1 MPQQADVCKS
11 CAKFCRKFP
20 LFPVGWLL
28 RNPLPVAQIPHDTIK
43 QVLAATD
50 IVELI
55 SSYIEVKRAG
65 SAFKALCPFHNEKS
79 PSFNITPARQT
90 FHCFGCGKGGDAIA
104 FVREYENLP
113 FSDAV
118 RKLAGRA
125 GVMVVEEQS
134 NPEADQARRTRGRLL
149 DVNREAAEF
158 MHALLMKSPDA
169 AHARDYL
176 KSRGFGAEMAKRW
189 TVGWMPDSQD
199 VFLTWA
205 RAKKYSGRELV
216 NAGLAAQRDENDPRS
231 GLYVRFRDRLMFS
244 IRNEIGDVVGFSG
257 RQLREDKRSGKY
269 VNSPE
274 TALFRKSNILFALDR
289 AKKPILKEK
298 CALVCEGQIDV
309 IACHE
314 AGIDHAIAG
323 QGTAFTNQHARLLRR
338 YTKAVVLCYDG
349 DSAGFE
355 ATQKAFRELAIE
367 GLSVRVVE
375 LPGGDDPDTFLKAQG
390 AEAFREMLKG
400 ARDFFDFKLDR
411 ATRDG
416 LLATANG
423 RATVANECAA
433 LLAVMTDH
441 ITRDSQ
447 INHVATRLQTGASGL
462 REAVS
467 KASKQTRPSTSN
479 RSQEAP
485 VEVVLPTAL
494 DGTVRYLCHLALVSP
509 VAQNLLAEQFEVLHE
524 SGEYLEGIPLLEVIL
539 GVRPDPSDPAAVNA
553 FLGSLPEADRLAL
566 TRDPMFAETA
576 PEDAVSAV
584 ETSLSQLSAR
594 TLMMRDSRI
603 KAALAEPGLD
613 PKRMIALLQEAKE
626 IGELIKGLPGRSVFN
641 DELAPS
647 TRRTPPPRN
656 GGFQRERK
664 P

>member
-1 MPQQADVCKS
+1 
-11 CAKFCRKFP
+11 
-20 LFPVGWLL
+20 
-28 RNPLPVAQIPHDTIK
+28 VAQIPHETIK

-50 IVELI
+50 IVDLI

-65 SAFKALCPFHNEKS
+65 AAFKALCPFHNEKS

-125 GVMVVEEQS
+125 GVMVIEEQS
-134 NPEADQARRTRGRLL
+134 TPEADQARRSRGRLL
-149 DVNREAAEF
+149 DIHREAAEF
-158 MHALLMKSPDA
+158 LHTLLMKAPEA

-176 KSRGFGAEMAKRW
+176 KSRGFGADMAKRW
-189 TVGWMPDSQD
+189 TIGWMPESQD
-199 VFLTWA
+199 VFLNWA
-205 RAKKYSGRELV
+205 RSKKYSGRELV

-244 IRNEIGDVVGFSG
+244 ISNEIGDVIGFSG

-314 AGIDHAIAG
+314 AGIEHAIAG

-338 YTKAVVLCYDG
+338 YTKSVILCYDG

-375 LPGGDDPDTFLKAQG
+375 LPGGDDPDTFLKAHG
-390 AEAFREMLKG
+390 TEAFREMLKN
-400 ARDFFDFKLDR
+400 ARDFYDFKLDR
-411 ATRDG
+411 AARDG
-416 LLATANG
+416 LIATANG

-433 LLAVMTDH
+433 LLAVMADH
-441 ITRDSQ
+441 VTRDSQ
-447 INHVATRLQTGASGL
+447 INHIATRLQTGSSSL

-467 KASKQTRPSTSN
+467 KASKQTRPSASN
-479 RSQEAP
+479 RSEEAP
-485 VEVVLPTAL
+485 TIVVIPTPL

-509 VAQNLLAEQFEVLHE
+509 VSQNLLAEQFEILHE
-524 SGEYLEGIPLLEVIL
+524 AGEFLEGIPLLEIIL
-539 GVRPDPSDPAAVNA
+539 GVRPDPQEPAAVNA
-553 FLGSLPEADRLAL
+553 FLGTLAEADRLAL
-566 TRDPMFAETA
+566 TQDSLFAENA
-576 PEDAVSAV
+576 PENAVSAV

-594 TLMMRDSRI
+594 TLMMRDAKV
-603 KAALAEPGLD
+603 KAALSEAGLD
-613 PKRMIALLQEAKE
+613 PARMVRLLEEAKE
-626 IGELIKGLPGRSVFN
+626 IQELLKGVSQRSVFE
-641 DELAPS
+641 DQLAPS
-647 TRRTPPPRN
+647 TRRPYPPRN
-656 GGFQRERK
+656 GNFRRERK

>member
-1 MPQQADVCKS
+1 M
-11 CAKFCRKFP
+11 
-20 LFPVGWLL
+20 
-28 RNPLPVAQIPHDTIK
+28 AQIPHDTIK

-55 SSYIEVKRAG
+55 SSYIEVKRGG
-65 SAFKALCPFHNEKS
+65 SAFTALCPFHNEKS
-79 PSFNITPARQT
+79 PSFNITPARQI

-113 FSDAV
+113 FTDAV

-125 GVMVVEEQS
+125 GIMIVEEQS
-134 NPEADQARRTRGRLL
+134 NPEADQARRSRGRLL

-158 MHALLMKSPDA
+158 MHSQLMKSPDA
-169 AHARDYL
+169 QHARDYL
-176 KSRGFGAEMAKRW
+176 KSRGFGAEMAQRW
-189 TVGWMPDSQD
+189 TIGWMPESQD
-199 VFLTWA
+199 VFLNWA
-205 RAKKYSGRELV
+205 RTKKYNGRELV
-216 NAGLAAQRDENDPRS
+216 NAGLAAQRDENNPRS

-274 TALFRKSNILFALDR
+274 TLLFRKSNILFALDR

-298 CALVCEGQIDV
+298 CALICEGQIDV

-338 YTKAVVLCYDG
+338 YTKAVILCYDG
-349 DSAGFE
+349 DSAGLE

-375 LPGGDDPDTFLKAQG
+375 LPGGDDPDTFLKAHG
-390 AEAFREMLKG
+390 AEAFRDLLKN

-423 RATVANECAA
+423 RANIANDCAT

-441 ITRDSQ
+441 VTRDSQ
-447 INHVATRLQTGASGL
+447 INHVATRLQSGSSTL
-462 REAVS
+462 REAVA
-467 KASKQTRPSTSN
+467 KASKQTRLKSAN
-479 RSQEAP
+479 RSEVAP
-485 VEVVLPTAL
+485 TIGVTSTVL
-494 DGTVRYLCHLALVSP
+494 DGTVRYLCHLSLVSP
-509 VAQNLLAEQFEVLHE
+509 VAQNLLAEQFEALHE
-524 SGEYLEGIPLLEVIL
+524 SGEFLEGIPLLEVIL
-539 GVRPDPSDPAAVNA
+539 GVRPDPADPAAVNA
-553 FLGSLPEADRLAL
+553 FLGTLPEADRLAL
-566 TRDPMFAETA
+566 TQDPMFAETA

-594 TLMMRDSRI
+594 TLMKRDAKV
-603 KAALAEPGLD
+603 KAALSEPGLD
-613 PKRMIALLQEAKE
+613 SARMIRLLQEAKE
-626 IGELIKGLPGRSVFN
+626 IQELLKGIGQRSVFE
-641 DELAPS
+641 DQLAPS
-647 TRRTPPPRN
+647 TRRPPAQRSVPFR
-656 GGFQRERK
+656 RERK

>member
-1 MPQQADVCKS
+1 M
-11 CAKFCRKFP
+11 
-20 LFPVGWLL
+20 
-28 RNPLPVAQIPHDTIK
+28 AQIPHETIK

-50 IVELI
+50 IVDLI

-65 SAFKALCPFHNEKS
+65 AAFKALCPFHNEKS

-125 GVMVVEEQS
+125 GVMVIEEQS
-134 NPEADQARRTRGRLL
+134 TPEADQARRSRGRLL
-149 DVNREAAEF
+149 DIHREAAEF
-158 MHALLMKSPDA
+158 LHTLLMKAPEA

-176 KSRGFGAEMAKRW
+176 KSRGFGADMAKRW
-189 TVGWMPDSQD
+189 TIGWMPESQD
-199 VFLTWA
+199 VFLNWA
-205 RAKKYSGRELV
+205 RSKKYSGRELV

-244 IRNEIGDVVGFSG
+244 ISNEIGDVIGFSG

-314 AGIDHAIAG
+314 AGIEHAIAG

-338 YTKAVVLCYDG
+338 YTKSVILCYDG

-375 LPGGDDPDTFLKAQG
+375 LPGGDDPDTFLKAHG
-390 AEAFREMLKG
+390 TEAFREMLKN
-400 ARDFFDFKLDR
+400 ARDFYDFKLDR
-411 ATRDG
+411 AARDG
-416 LLATANG
+416 LIATANG

-433 LLAVMTDH
+433 LLAVMADH
-441 ITRDSQ
+441 VTRDSQ
-447 INHVATRLQTGASGL
+447 INHIATRLQTGSSSL

-467 KASKQTRPSTSN
+467 KASKQTRPSASN
-479 RSQEAP
+479 RSEEAP
-485 VEVVLPTAL
+485 TIVVIPTPL

-509 VAQNLLAEQFEVLHE
+509 VSQNLLAEQFEILHE
-524 SGEYLEGIPLLEVIL
+524 AGEFLEGIPLLEIIL
-539 GVRPDPSDPAAVNA
+539 GVRPDPQEPAAVNA
-553 FLGSLPEADRLAL
+553 FLGTLAEADRLAL
-566 TRDPMFAETA
+566 TQDSLFAENA
-576 PEDAVSAV
+576 PENAVSAV

-594 TLMMRDSRI
+594 TLMMRDAKV
-603 KAALAEPGLD
+603 KAALSEAGLD
-613 PKRMIALLQEAKE
+613 PARMVRLLEEAKE
-626 IGELIKGLPGRSVFN
+626 IQELLKGVSQRSVFE
-641 DELAPS
+641 DQLAPS
-647 TRRTPPPRN
+647 TRRPYPPRN
-656 GGFQRERK
+656 GNFRRERK

>member
-1 MPQQADVCKS
+1 M
-11 CAKFCRKFP
+11 
-20 LFPVGWLL
+20 
-28 RNPLPVAQIPHDTIK
+28 AQIPHDTIK

-65 SAFKALCPFHNEKS
+65 SAFKALCPFHHEKS

-104 FVREYENLP
+104 FVREHENLP

-125 GVMVVEEQS
+125 GITIVEEQS
-134 NPEADQARRTRGRLL
+134 TPEADQARRVRGRLL
-149 DVNREAAEF
+149 DVHREAAEF
-158 MHALLMKSPDA
+158 MHTLLMRSPDA
-169 AHARDYL
+169 QHARDYL

-189 TVGWMPDSQD
+189 TVGWMPENQE

-205 RAKKYSGRELV
+205 RTKKFTGRELV
-216 NAGLAAQRDENDPRS
+216 NAGLAAQRDENNPRS

-244 IRNEIGDVVGFSG
+244 IRNEIGDVIGFSG

-298 CALVCEGQIDV
+298 CALICEGQIDV

-314 AGIDHAIAG
+314 AGIEHAIAG

-338 YTKAVVLCYDG
+338 YTKAVILCYDG

-355 ATQKAFRELAIE
+355 ATEKAFRELAIE

-375 LPGGDDPDTFLKAQG
+375 LIGGADPDSFLNEHG
-390 AEAFREMLKG
+390 AEAFREQLNN

-416 LLATANG
+416 RLSTANG
-423 RATVANECAA
+423 RATVANECAG

-462 REAVS
+462 REAVA
-467 KASKQTRPSTSN
+467 KASKQTRLSVTN
-479 RSQEAP
+479 KGQEP
-485 VEVVLPTAL
+485 PTDVIVPTAL
-494 DGTVRYLCHLALVSP
+494 DSTVAYLCGLALASP
-509 VAQNLLAEQFEVLHE
+509 QAQNLLAEQFECIHE
-524 SGEYLEGIPLLEVIL
+524 AGEYLEGVSLLEVIL
-539 GVRPDPSDPAAVNA
+539 GVRPDPSDAAAINT
-553 FLGSLPEADRLAL
+553 FLGSLPEADRVSLSNIVGGIYNDLDFTIEVQNSLSWLSAKCL
-566 TRDPMFAETA
+566 LKRDARNKAAQRDPDIK
-576 PEDAVSAV
+576 PERLF
-584 ETSLSQLSAR
+584 E
-594 TLMMRDSRI
+594 
-603 KAALAEPGLD
+603 
-613 PKRMIALLQEAKE
+613 LLRESKE
-626 IGELIKGLPGRSVFN
+626 IFKLISGIDQRFITE

-647 TRRTPPPRN
+647 TRRPPEQRKGPFR
-656 GGFQRERK
+656 RERK

>member
-1 MPQQADVCKS
+1 
-11 CAKFCRKFP
+11 
-20 LFPVGWLL
+20 
-28 RNPLPVAQIPHDTIK
+28 VAQIPHDTIK

-55 SSYIEVKRAG
+55 SSYIEVKRGG
-65 SAFKALCPFHNEKS
+65 SGFTALCPFHNEKS
-79 PSFNITPARQT
+79 PSFNVTPAKQI

-113 FSDAV
+113 FTDAV

-125 GVMVVEEQS
+125 GIMIVEEQS
-134 NPEADQARRTRGRLL
+134 NPEADQARRSRGRLL

-158 MHALLMKSPDA
+158 MHSQLMKSPDA
-169 AHARDYL
+169 QHARDYL
-176 KSRGFGAEMAKRW
+176 KSRGFGAEMAQRW
-189 TVGWMPDSQD
+189 TIGWMPESQD
-199 VFLTWA
+199 VFLNWA
-205 RAKKYSGRELV
+205 RTKKYNGRELV
-216 NAGLAAQRDENDPRS
+216 NAGLAAQRDENNPRS

-274 TALFRKSNILFALDR
+274 TLLFRKSNILFALDR

-298 CALVCEGQIDV
+298 CALICEGQIDV

-338 YTKAVVLCYDG
+338 YTKAVILCYDG
-349 DSAGFE
+349 DSAGLE

-375 LPGGDDPDTFLKAQG
+375 LPGGDDPDTFLKAHG
-390 AEAFREMLKG
+390 AEAFRDLLKN

-423 RATVANECAA
+423 RANIANDCAT

-441 ITRDSQ
+441 VTRDSQ
-447 INHVATRLQTGASGL
+447 INHVATRLQSGSSTL
-462 REAVS
+462 REAVA
-467 KASKQTRPSTSN
+467 KASKQTRLKSAN
-479 RSQEAP
+479 RSEVAP
-485 VEVVLPTAL
+485 TIGVTATVL
-494 DGTVRYLCHLALVSP
+494 DGTVRYLCHLSLVSP
-509 VAQNLLAEQFEVLHE
+509 VAQNLLAEQFEALHE
-524 SGEYLEGIPLLEVIL
+524 SGEFLEGIPLLEVIL
-539 GVRPDPSDPAAVNA
+539 GVRPDPADPAAVNA
-553 FLGSLPEADRLAL
+553 FLGTLPEADRLAL
-566 TRDPMFAETA
+566 TQDPMFAETA

-594 TLMMRDSRI
+594 TLMKRDAKV
-603 KAALAEPGLD
+603 KAALSEPGLNSA
-613 PKRMIALLQEAKE
+613 RMIRLLQEAKE
-626 IGELIKGLPGRSVFN
+626 IQELLKGIGQRSVFE
-641 DELAPS
+641 DQLAPS
-647 TRRTPPPRN
+647 TRRPPAQRSVPFR
-656 GGFQRERK
+656 RERK

>member
-1 MPQQADVCKS
+1 MDQICP
-11 CAKFCRKFP
+11 KFP
-20 LFPVGWLL
+20 LFQAGRVR
-28 RNPLPVAQIPHDTIK
+28 RNDFPVAQIPHDTIK

-79 PSFNITPARQT
+79 PSFNLNPARQT

-118 RKLAGRA
+118 RKLAGRS
-125 GVMVVEEQS
+125 GITIVEEQS
-134 NPEADQARRTRGRLL
+134 NPEADQARRLRGRLL

-158 MHALLMKSPDA
+158 MHSQLMRSPDA
-169 AHARDYL
+169 QHARDYL
-176 KSRGFGAEMAKRW
+176 KSRGFGVEMAKRW
-189 TVGWMPDSQD
+189 MIGWMPENQET
-199 VFLTWA
+199 FLTWA
-205 RAKKYSGRELV
+205 RARRFTGRELV
-216 NAGLAAQRDENDPRS
+216 NAGLAAQRDEDNPRS
-231 GLYVRFRDRLMFS
+231 GLYVRFRDRLMFP

-269 VNSPE
+269 VNTPE
-274 TALFRKSNILFALDR
+274 TPLFRKSNILFALDR

-298 CALVCEGQIDV
+298 CALICEGQIDV

-314 AGIDHAIAG
+314 AGIEHAVAG
-323 QGTAFTNQHARLLRR
+323 QGTAFTSQHARLLRR
-338 YTKAVVLCYDG
+338 YTKAAVLCYDG

-367 GLSVRVVE
+367 GLAVRVVE
-375 LPGGDDPDTFLKAQG
+375 LTGGADPDSFLKEHG
-390 AEAFREMLKG
+390 AEAFREQLG
-400 ARDFFDFKLDR
+400 NARDFFDFKLDR

-416 LLATANG
+416 LLSTANG
-423 RATVANECAA
+423 RANVANECAG
-433 LLAVMTDH
+433 LLAVMADH
-441 ITRDSQ
+441 VTRDTQ

-462 REAVS
+462 REAVA
-467 KASKQTRPSTSN
+467 KASKQTRPKSN
-479 RSQEAP
+479 ERESPPREAT
-485 VEVVLPTAL
+485 VEPTTV

-509 VAQNLLAEQFEVLHE
+509 EAQHVLAEQFEVLHE
-524 SGEYLEGIPLLEVIL
+524 SGEFIEGIPLLEIIL
-539 GVRPDPSDPAAVNA
+539 GVRPDPADPAAVNA
-553 FLGSLPEADRLAL
+553 FLGSLSEPDRLAL

-576 PEDAVSAV
+576 PENPVAAV
-584 ETSLSQLSAR
+584 ETSLCQLSAR
-594 TLMMRDSRI
+594 TLMKRDARV
-603 KAALAEPGLD
+603 KAALSAPGLD
-613 PKRMIALLQEAKE
+613 PSGMIRLLEEAKE
-626 IGELIKGLPGRSVFN
+626 IRELLKGVGQRSVFE

-647 TRRTPPPRN
+647 TRRPTQERKGPFR
-656 GGFQRERK
+656 RERK

>member
-1 MPQQADVCKS
+1 M
-11 CAKFCRKFP
+11 
-20 LFPVGWLL
+20 
-28 RNPLPVAQIPHDTIK
+28 AQIPHDTIK

-55 SSYIEVKRAG
+55 GSYIEVKRAG
-65 SAFKALCPFHNEKS
+65 TAFKALCPFHNEKS

-118 RKLAGRA
+118 RKLAGRS
-125 GVMVVEEQS
+125 GIQIVEEQS
-134 NPEADQARRTRGRLL
+134 NPEADQARRARGRLL
-149 DVNREAAEF
+149 DIHREATEF
-158 MHALLMKSPDA
+158 MHTLLMKSPDA
-169 AHARDYL
+169 QHAREYL

-189 TVGWMPDSQD
+189 AIGWMPESQD
-199 VFLTWA
+199 VFLSWA
-205 RAKKYSGRELV
+205 RSKKFSGRELV
-216 NAGLAAQRDENDPRS
+216 NAGLAGQRDETNPRS
-231 GLYVRFRDRLMFS
+231 GLFVRFRDRLMFP
-244 IRNEIGDVVGFSG
+244 IRNEIGDVIGYSG

-269 VNSPE
+269 VNTGE
-274 TALFRKSNILFALDR
+274 TPLFHKSNILFALDR

-323 QGTAFTNQHARLLRR
+323 QGTAFTSQHARLLRR
-338 YTKAVVLCYDG
+338 YTKSVILCYDG

-375 LPGGDDPDTFLKAQG
+375 LPGGDDPDTFLKSQG
-390 AEAFREMLKG
+390 AEAFRELLKN

-423 RATVANECAA
+423 RATIANDCAS
-433 LLAVMTDH
+433 LFAVMTDH
-441 ITRDSQ
+441 VTRDAQ

-462 REAVS
+462 REAVA
-467 KASKQTRPSTSN
+467 KASKLTRPGTPQKPTTDS
-479 RSQEAP
+479 AP
-485 VEVVLPTAL
+485 VVVPTTL
-494 DGTVRYLCHLALVSP
+494 DGSVRYLCHLALASP
-509 VAQNLLAEQFEVLHE
+509 AAQHLLSEQFESLHE
-524 SGEYLEGIPLLEVIL
+524 SGEFLQGIPLLEVIL
-539 GVRPDPSDPAAVNA
+539 GVRPDPSEPSAVNA

-566 TRDPMFAETA
+566 TLDPVFAETP
-576 PEDAVSAV
+576 PEDPLSAV
-584 ETSLSQLSAR
+584 EVTLSKLSAR
-594 TLMMRDSRI
+594 TLMFRDAKV
-603 KAALAEPGLD
+603 KAALSQPGLD
-613 PKRMIALLQEAKE
+613 PARMVELLEEAKE
-626 IGELIKGLPGRSVFN
+626 IQELLKGIGQRSIFE

-647 TRRTPPPRN
+647 TRRPPQTRSAPFR
-656 GGFQRERK
+656 RERK

>member
-1 MPQQADVCKS
+1 M
-11 CAKFCRKFP
+11 
-20 LFPVGWLL
+20 
-28 RNPLPVAQIPHDTIK
+28 AQIPHDTIK

-65 SAFKALCPFHNEKS
+65 SAFKALCPFHHEKS

-104 FVREYENLP
+104 FVREHENLP

-125 GVMVVEEQS
+125 GITIVEEQS
-134 NPEADQARRTRGRLL
+134 TPEADQARRVRGRLL
-149 DVNREAAEF
+149 DVHREAAEF
-158 MHALLMKSPDA
+158 MHTLLMRSPDA
-169 AHARDYL
+169 QHARDYL

-189 TVGWMPDSQD
+189 TVGWMPENQD

-205 RAKKYSGRELV
+205 RAKKFTGRELV
-216 NAGLAAQRDENDPRS
+216 NAGLAAQRDENNPRS

-244 IRNEIGDVVGFSG
+244 IRNEIGDVIGFSG

-298 CALVCEGQIDV
+298 CALICEGQIDV

-314 AGIDHAIAG
+314 AGIEHAIAG

-338 YTKAVVLCYDG
+338 YTKAVILCYDG

-355 ATQKAFRELAIE
+355 ATEKAFRELAIE

-375 LPGGDDPDTFLKAQG
+375 LIGGADPDSFLKEHG
-390 AEAFREMLKG
+390 AEAFREQLNN

-416 LLATANG
+416 RLSTANG
-423 RATVANECAA
+423 RATVANECAG

-467 KASKQTRPSTSN
+467 KASKQTKPRSNERETAAPEITIEPTS
-479 RSQEAP
+479 
-485 VEVVLPTAL
+485 V

-509 VAQNLLAEQFEVLHE
+509 EAQHLLAEQFEVLHE
-524 SGEYLEGIPLLEVIL
+524 SGEFIEGIPLLEVIL
-539 GVRPDPSDPAAVNA
+539 GVRPDPADPAAVNA
-553 FLGSLPEADRLAL
+553 FLGSLAEPDRLAL

-576 PEDAVSAV
+576 PENAISAV
-584 ETSLSQLSAR
+584 ETSLCQLSAR
-594 TLMMRDSRI
+594 TLMKRDAKV
-603 KAALAEPGLD
+603 KAALSTPGLE
-613 PKRMIALLQEAKE
+613 PTRMNQLLEEAKE
-626 IGELIKGLPGRSVFN
+626 IRELLKGVGQRSVFE

-647 TRRTPPPRN
+647 TRRPPEQRKGPFR
-656 GGFQRERK
+656 RERK

>member
-1 MPQQADVCKS
+1 
-11 CAKFCRKFP
+11 
-20 LFPVGWLL
+20 
-28 RNPLPVAQIPHDTIK
+28 VAQIPHDTIK

-65 SAFKALCPFHNEKS
+65 SAFKALCPFHHEKS

-104 FVREYENLP
+104 FVREHENLP

-125 GVMVVEEQS
+125 GITIVEEQS
-134 NPEADQARRTRGRLL
+134 TPEADQARRVRGRLL
-149 DVNREAAEF
+149 DVHREAAEF
-158 MHALLMKSPDA
+158 MHTLLMRSPDA
-169 AHARDYL
+169 QHARDYL

-189 TVGWMPDSQD
+189 TVGWMPENQE

-205 RAKKYSGRELV
+205 RAKKFTGRELV
-216 NAGLAAQRDENDPRS
+216 NAGLAAQRDENNPRS

-244 IRNEIGDVVGFSG
+244 IRNEIGDVIGFSG

-298 CALVCEGQIDV
+298 CALICEGQIDV

-314 AGIDHAIAG
+314 AGIEHAIAG

-338 YTKAVVLCYDG
+338 YTKAVILCYDG

-355 ATQKAFRELAIE
+355 ATEKAFRELAIE
-367 GLSVRVVE
+367 GISVRVVE
-375 LPGGDDPDTFLKAQG
+375 LIGGADPDSFLKEHG
-390 AEAFREMLKG
+390 AEAFREQLNN

-411 ATRDG
+411 ATLDG
-416 LLATANG
+416 RLSTANG
-423 RATVANECAA
+423 RATVANECAG

-467 KASKQTRPSTSN
+467 KASKQTKPRSNDRETAAPEITIEPTS
-479 RSQEAP
+479 
-485 VEVVLPTAL
+485 V

-509 VAQNLLAEQFEVLHE
+509 EAQHLLAEQFEVLHE
-524 SGEYLEGIPLLEVIL
+524 SGEFIEGIPLLEIIL
-539 GVRPDPSDPAAVNA
+539 GVRPDPADPAAVNA
-553 FLGSLPEADRLAL
+553 FLGSLSEPDRLAL

-576 PEDAVSAV
+576 PENAISAV
-584 ETSLSQLSAR
+584 ETSLCQLSAR
-594 TLMMRDSRI
+594 TLMKRDAKV
-603 KAALAEPGLD
+603 KAALSTPGLE
-613 PKRMIALLQEAKE
+613 PTRMNQLLEEAKE
-626 IGELIKGLPGRSVFN
+626 IRELLKGVGQRSVFE

-647 TRRTPPPRN
+647 TRRPPEQRKGPFR
-656 GGFQRERK
+656 RERK

>member
-1 MPQQADVCKS
+1 M
-11 CAKFCRKFP
+11 
-20 LFPVGWLL
+20 
-28 RNPLPVAQIPHDTIK
+28 AQIPHETIK

-50 IVELI
+50 IVDLI

-125 GVMVVEEQS
+125 GVMVIEEQS
-134 NPEADQARRTRGRLL
+134 TPEADQARRSRGRLL
-149 DVNREAAEF
+149 DIHREAAEF
-158 MHALLMKSPDA
+158 MHTLLMKAPDA
-169 AHARDYL
+169 SHARDYL
-176 KSRGFGAEMAKRW
+176 KSRGFGADMAQRW
-189 TVGWMPDSQD
+189 TIGWMPESQD
-199 VFLTWA
+199 VFLNWA
-205 RAKKYSGRELV
+205 RSKKYSGRELV

-231 GLYVRFRDRLMFS
+231 GLYVRFRDRLMFP
-244 IRNEIGDVVGFSG
+244 IRNEIGDVIGFSG

-314 AGIDHAIAG
+314 AGIEHAIAG

-338 YTKAVVLCYDG
+338 YTKAVILCYDG

-375 LPGGDDPDTFLKAQG
+375 LPGGDDPDTFLKAHG
-390 AEAFREMLKG
+390 ADAFRELLKN
-400 ARDFFDFKLDR
+400 ARDFYDFKLDR

-416 LLATANG
+416 LIATANG

-441 ITRDSQ
+441 VTRDSQ
-447 INHVATRLQTGASGL
+447 INHIATRLQTGSSSL

-467 KASKQTRPSTSN
+467 KATKQTRPTATS
-479 RSQEAP
+479 SSGEAAS
-485 VEVVLPTAL
+485 VIVVPTSL

-509 VAQNLLAEQFEVLHE
+509 VAQNLLAEQFEILHE
-524 SGEYLEGIPLLEVIL
+524 AGEFLEGIPLLEIIL
-539 GVRPDPSDPAAVNA
+539 GVRPDPQEPAAVNA
-553 FLGSLPEADRLAL
+553 FLGTLAEPDRLAL
-566 TRDPMFAETA
+566 TRDSLFAESA

-594 TLMMRDSRI
+594 TLMMRDARV
-603 KAALAEPGLD
+603 KAALSEPGLD
-613 PKRMIALLQEAKE
+613 PARMVRLLEEAKE
-626 IGELIKGLPGRSVFN
+626 IQELLKGISQRSIFE

-647 TRRTPPPRN
+647 TRRPPPPRN
-656 GGFQRERK
+656 GNFRRERK

>member
-1 MPQQADVCKS
+1 M
-11 CAKFCRKFP
+11 
-20 LFPVGWLL
+20 
-28 RNPLPVAQIPHDTIK
+28 AQIPHDTIK

-65 SAFKALCPFHNEKS
+65 SAFKALCPFHHEKS

-104 FVREYENLP
+104 FVREHENLP

-125 GVMVVEEQS
+125 GITIVEEQS
-134 NPEADQARRTRGRLL
+134 TPEADQARRVRGRLL
-149 DVNREAAEF
+149 DVHREAAEF
-158 MHALLMKSPDA
+158 MHTLLMRSPDA
-169 AHARDYL
+169 QHARDYL

-189 TVGWMPDSQD
+189 TVGWMPENQE

-205 RAKKYSGRELV
+205 RAKKFTGRELV
-216 NAGLAAQRDENDPRS
+216 NAGLAAQRDENNPRS

-244 IRNEIGDVVGFSG
+244 IRNEIGDVIGFSG

-298 CALVCEGQIDV
+298 CALICEGQIDV

-314 AGIDHAIAG
+314 AGIEHAIAG

-338 YTKAVVLCYDG
+338 YTKAVILCYDG

-355 ATQKAFRELAIE
+355 ATEKAFRELAIE
-367 GLSVRVVE
+367 GISVRVVE
-375 LPGGDDPDTFLKAQG
+375 LIGGADPDSFLKEHG
-390 AEAFREMLKG
+390 AEAFREQLNN

-416 LLATANG
+416 RLSTANG
-423 RATVANECAA
+423 RATVANECAG

-467 KASKQTRPSTSN
+467 KASKQTKPRSNDRETAAPEITIEPTS
-479 RSQEAP
+479 
-485 VEVVLPTAL
+485 V

-509 VAQNLLAEQFEVLHE
+509 EAQHLLAEQFEVLHE
-524 SGEYLEGIPLLEVIL
+524 SGEFIEGIPLLEIIL
-539 GVRPDPSDPAAVNA
+539 GVRPDPADPAAVNA
-553 FLGSLPEADRLAL
+553 FLGSLSEPDRLAL

-576 PEDAVSAV
+576 PENAISAV
-584 ETSLSQLSAR
+584 ETSLCQLSAR
-594 TLMMRDSRI
+594 TLMKRDAKV
-603 KAALAEPGLD
+603 KAALSTPGLE
-613 PKRMIALLQEAKE
+613 PTRMNQLLEEAKE
-626 IGELIKGLPGRSVFN
+626 IRELLKGVGQRSVFE

-647 TRRTPPPRN
+647 TRRPPEQRKGPFR
-656 GGFQRERK
+656 RERK

>member
-1 MPQQADVCKS
+1 
-11 CAKFCRKFP
+11 
-20 LFPVGWLL
+20 
-28 RNPLPVAQIPHDTIK
+28 VAQIPHDTIK

-79 PSFNITPARQT
+79 PSFNLNPARQT

-118 RKLAGRA
+118 RKLAGRS
-125 GVMVVEEQS
+125 GITIVEEQS
-134 NPEADQARRTRGRLL
+134 TPEADQARRVRGRLL
-149 DVNREAAEF
+149 DVHREAAEF
-158 MHALLMKSPDA
+158 MHTLLMRSPDA
-169 AHARDYL
+169 QHARDYL

-189 TVGWMPDSQD
+189 TVGWMPENQD

-205 RAKKYSGRELV
+205 RSKKFTGRELV
-216 NAGLAAQRDENDPRS
+216 NAGLAAQRDENNPRS

-244 IRNEIGDVVGFSG
+244 IRNEIGDVIGFSG

-298 CALVCEGQIDV
+298 CALICEGQIDV

-314 AGIDHAIAG
+314 AGIEHAVAG

-338 YTKAVVLCYDG
+338 YTNAAILCYDG

-375 LPGGDDPDTFLKAQG
+375 LVGGADPDSFLKEHG
-390 AEAFREMLKG
+390 AEAFREQLTN

-416 LLATANG
+416 RLSTANG
-423 RATVANECAA
+423 RATVANECAG
-433 LLAVMTDH
+433 LLAVMADH

-462 REAVS
+462 REAVA
-467 KASKQTRPSTSN
+467 KASKQTKPKSN
-479 RSQEAP
+479 DREPATQEANI
-485 VEVVLPTAL
+485 EPTTV

-509 VAQNLLAEQFEVLHE
+509 EAQHLLAEQFEVLHE
-524 SGEYLEGIPLLEVIL
+524 SGEFIEGIPLLEIIL
-539 GVRPDPSDPAAVNA
+539 GVRPDPADPAAVNA
-553 FLGSLPEADRLAL
+553 FLGSLSEADRLAL

-576 PEDAVSAV
+576 PENAISAV
-584 ETSLSQLSAR
+584 ETSLCQLSAR
-594 TLMMRDSRI
+594 TLMKRDAKV
-603 KAALAEPGLD
+603 KAALSTPGLD
-613 PKRMIALLQEAKE
+613 PARMIQLLEEAKE
-626 IGELIKGLPGRSVFN
+626 IQELLKGVGQRSVFE

-647 TRRTPPPRN
+647 TRRPPEERKGPFR
-656 GGFQRERK
+656 RERK

>member
-1 MPQQADVCKS
+1 M
-11 CAKFCRKFP
+11 
-20 LFPVGWLL
+20 
-28 RNPLPVAQIPHDTIK
+28 AQIPHDTIK

-65 SAFKALCPFHNEKS
+65 SAFKALCPFHHEKS

-104 FVREYENLP
+104 FVREHENLP

-125 GVMVVEEQS
+125 GITIVEEQS
-134 NPEADQARRTRGRLL
+134 TPEADQARRVRGRLL
-149 DVNREAAEF
+149 DVHREAAEF
-158 MHALLMKSPDA
+158 MHTLLMRSPDA
-169 AHARDYL
+169 QHARDYL

-189 TVGWMPDSQD
+189 TVGWMPENQE

-205 RAKKYSGRELV
+205 RTKKFTGRELV
-216 NAGLAAQRDENDPRS
+216 NAGLAAQRDENNPRS

-244 IRNEIGDVVGFSG
+244 IRNEIGDVIGFSG

-298 CALVCEGQIDV
+298 CALICEGQIDV

-314 AGIDHAIAG
+314 AGLEHAIAG

-338 YTKAVVLCYDG
+338 YTKAVILCYDG

-355 ATQKAFRELAIE
+355 ATEKAFRELAIE
-367 GLSVRVVE
+367 GISVRVVE
-375 LPGGDDPDTFLKAQG
+375 LVGGADPDSFLKEHG
-390 AEAFREMLKG
+390 AEAFREQLNN

-416 LLATANG
+416 RLSTANG
-423 RATVANECAA
+423 RATVANECAG
-433 LLAVMTDH
+433 LLALMTDH

-447 INHVATRLQTGASGL
+447 INHVTTRLQTGASGL
-462 REAVS
+462 REAVA
-467 KASKQTRPSTSN
+467 KASKQTRLSVTN
-479 RSQEAP
+479 KGQEP
-485 VEVVLPTAL
+485 PTDVIVPTAL
-494 DGTVRYLCHLALVSP
+494 DSTVAYLCGLALASP
-509 VAQNLLAEQFEVLHE
+509 QAQNLLAEQFECIHE
-524 SGEYLEGIPLLEVIL
+524 AGEYLEGVSLLEVIL
-539 GVRPDPSDPAAVNA
+539 GVRPDPSDAAAINT
-553 FLGSLPEADRLAL
+553 FLSSLPEADRVSLSNIVGGIYNDLDFTIEVQNSLSWLSAKCL
-566 TRDPMFAETA
+566 LKRDARNKAAQRDPDIK
-576 PEDAVSAV
+576 PERLF
-584 ETSLSQLSAR
+584 E
-594 TLMMRDSRI
+594 
-603 KAALAEPGLD
+603 
-613 PKRMIALLQEAKE
+613 LLRESKE
-626 IGELIKGLPGRSVFN
+626 IFKLISGIDQRFITE

-647 TRRTPPPRN
+647 TRRPPEQRKGPFR
-656 GGFQRERK
+656 RERK

>member
-1 MPQQADVCKS
+1 M
-11 CAKFCRKFP
+11 
-20 LFPVGWLL
+20 
-28 RNPLPVAQIPHDTIK
+28 AQIPHDTIK

-79 PSFNITPARQT
+79 PSFNLNPARQT

-118 RKLAGRA
+118 RKLAGRS
-125 GVMVVEEQS
+125 GITIVEEQS
-134 NPEADQARRTRGRLL
+134 TPEADQARRVRGRLL
-149 DVNREAAEF
+149 DVHREAAEF
-158 MHALLMKSPDA
+158 MHTLLMRSPDA
-169 AHARDYL
+169 QHARDYL

-189 TVGWMPDSQD
+189 TVGWMPENQD

-205 RAKKYSGRELV
+205 RSKKFTGRELV
-216 NAGLAAQRDENDPRS
+216 NAGLAAQRDENNPRS

-244 IRNEIGDVVGFSG
+244 IRNEIGDVIGFSG

-298 CALVCEGQIDV
+298 CALICEGQIDV

-314 AGIDHAIAG
+314 AGIEHAVAG

-338 YTKAVVLCYDG
+338 YTNAAILCYDG

-375 LPGGDDPDTFLKAQG
+375 LVGGADPDSFLKEHG
-390 AEAFREMLKG
+390 AEAFREQLTN

-416 LLATANG
+416 RLSTANG
-423 RATVANECAA
+423 RATVANECAG
-433 LLAVMTDH
+433 LLAVMADH

-467 KASKQTRPSTSN
+467 KASKQTKPKSN
-479 RSQEAP
+479 DREPATQEANI
-485 VEVVLPTAL
+485 EPTTV

-509 VAQNLLAEQFEVLHE
+509 EAQHLLAEQFEVLHE
-524 SGEYLEGIPLLEVIL
+524 SGEFIEGIPLLEIIL
-539 GVRPDPSDPAAVNA
+539 GVRPDPADPAAVNA
-553 FLGSLPEADRLAL
+553 FLGSLSEADRLAL

-576 PEDAVSAV
+576 PENAISAV
-584 ETSLSQLSAR
+584 ETSLCQLSAR
-594 TLMMRDSRI
+594 TLMKRDAKV
-603 KAALAEPGLD
+603 KAALSTPGLD
-613 PKRMIALLQEAKE
+613 PARMIQLLEEAKE
-626 IGELIKGLPGRSVFN
+626 IQELLKGVGQRSVFE

-647 TRRTPPPRN
+647 TRRPPEERKGPFR
-656 GGFQRERK
+656 RERK

>member
-1 MPQQADVCKS
+1 M
-11 CAKFCRKFP
+11 
-20 LFPVGWLL
+20 
-28 RNPLPVAQIPHDTIK
+28 AQIPHDTIK

-55 SSYIEVKRAG
+55 SSYIEVKRGG
-65 SAFKALCPFHNEKS
+65 SGFTALCPFHNEKS
-79 PSFNITPARQT
+79 PSFNVTPAKQI

-113 FSDAV
+113 FTDAV

-125 GVMVVEEQS
+125 GIMIVEEQS
-134 NPEADQARRTRGRLL
+134 NPEADQARRSRGRLL

-158 MHALLMKSPDA
+158 MHSQLMKSPDA
-169 AHARDYL
+169 QHARDYL
-176 KSRGFGAEMAKRW
+176 KSRGFGAEMAQRW
-189 TVGWMPDSQD
+189 TIGWMPESQD
-199 VFLTWA
+199 VFLNWA
-205 RAKKYSGRELV
+205 RTKNYNGRELV
-216 NAGLAAQRDENDPRS
+216 NAGLAAQRDENNPRS

-274 TALFRKSNILFALDR
+274 TLLFRKSNILFALDR

-298 CALVCEGQIDV
+298 CALICEGQIDV

-338 YTKAVVLCYDG
+338 YTKAVILCYDG
-349 DSAGFE
+349 DSAGLE

-375 LPGGDDPDTFLKAQG
+375 LPGGDDPDTFLKAHG
-390 AEAFREMLKG
+390 AEAFRDLLKN

-423 RATVANECAA
+423 RANIANDCAT

-441 ITRDSQ
+441 VTRDSQ
-447 INHVATRLQTGASGL
+447 INHVATRLQSGSSTL
-462 REAVS
+462 REAVA
-467 KASKQTRPSTSN
+467 KASKQTRLKSAN
-479 RSQEAP
+479 RSEVAP
-485 VEVVLPTAL
+485 TIGVTSTVL
-494 DGTVRYLCHLALVSP
+494 DGTVRYLCHLSLVSP
-509 VAQNLLAEQFEVLHE
+509 VAQNLLAEQFEALHE
-524 SGEYLEGIPLLEVIL
+524 SGEFLEGIPLLEVIL
-539 GVRPDPSDPAAVNA
+539 GVRPDPADPAAVNA
-553 FLGSLPEADRLAL
+553 FLGTLPEADRLAL
-566 TRDPMFAETA
+566 TQDPMFAETA

-594 TLMMRDSRI
+594 TLMKRDAKV
-603 KAALAEPGLD
+603 KAALSEPGLD
-613 PKRMIALLQEAKE
+613 SARMIRLLQEAKE
-626 IGELIKGLPGRSVFN
+626 IQELLKGIGQRSVFE
-641 DELAPS
+641 DQLAPS
-647 TRRTPPPRN
+647 TRRPPAQRSVPFR
-656 GGFQRERK
+656 RERK